1 MKADGFSD
9 LHQHVLWGID
19 DGPRTPEQMQ
29 ALLRQDMEEGIRLV
43 YATSHAY
50 PQERAFNYALYRE
63 RLREANA
70 YCKSQG
76 WPLHVLPGC
85 EIHYCPAVAD
95 HLAAGK
101 LPTLGNSRR
110 ALIEFNTNV
119 SASEIGEAAN
129 KLYCSGHPPVLAH
142 VERYRSLLLFPE
154 RAIEMRE
161 EYGLLYQMNCE
172 TVVQPR
178 GFIERRFVRKMLE
191 ECAVDAIATDAHDVV
206 NRPAHMKNAYR
217 KIAREYGKDYAQQLV
232 CMGWMLMGEGKTG
245 GT

>member
-101 LPTLGNSRR
+101 LPP
-110 ALIEFNTNV
+110 
-119 SASEIGEAAN
+119 SEIPAV
-129 KLYCSGHPPVLAH
+129 LSLSLTPTCLPP
-142 VERYRSLLLFPE
+142 RS
-154 RAIEMRE
+154 
-161 EYGLLYQMNCE
+161 
-172 TVVQPR
+172 
-178 GFIERRFVRKMLE
+178 ERRQINY
-191 ECAVDAIATDAHDVV
+191 IAAGIRRCLRMWSVTEACYSF
-206 NRPAHMKNAYR
+206 RS
-217 KIAREYGKDYAQQLV
+217 AQ
-232 CMGWMLMGEGKTG
+232 
-245 GT
+245 